1 MTIEPQKKK
10 SMKLVF
16 LIGLAGIV
24 ESVVALTTLQKFDL
38 MLALGLL
45 VGAFSLW
52 LQIRKKA

>member
-10 SMKLVF
+10 SMKLVI

-45 VGAFSLW
+45 VGAFSL
-52 LQIRKKA
+52 